1 MKNQKGYGK
10 TRRIN
15 ETNTRIKELNS
26 IKELMAKNSY
36 SKANSE
42 LVRYMEKY
50 PFDMFGIFL

>member
-1 MKNQKGYGK
+1 MKKKKRYGK

-26 IKELMAKNSY
+26 IKELMSKNSY

-42 LVRYMEKY
+42 LVK
-50 PFDMFGIFL
+50 FFKAFNSV